1 MDRRRSPRRSR
12 RNELEVIP
20 SARRLVHSLR
30 DLGYD
35 FSQAVADI
43 VDNSI
48 AARASRVTVDI
59 EFESDDSWVCIGD
72 NGKGMTPDRLREAMR
87 FGSAGEYEADDLGKF
102 GLGLK
107 SASLSQCRR
116 LTVASRTSKE
126 RARVTAYSWDLDH
139 LESKDRW
146 EVLPTAMSDLPGPIQ
161 DRLQNTTGTVVFWQ
175 RLDRILGYKHP
186 YGESAKRQI
195 LLMCRELELHL
206 GMVFHNFLAGGIKRR
221 PLSISLNGNKVAA
234 WDPYCRSEPKTRALG
249 RLKIPLVLDD
259 VAGEVVLEPYVLP
272 PQSKFSSPEAFHR
285 AGGPAKWN
293 LQQGFYIY
301 RANRMIQSGGWC
313 HLQAPDEH
321 TKLARVS
328 LSFSPALDEAF
339 RVNVTKTR
347 VYLPSQIRAEV
358 QKAIGP
364 VLKLARSSYTASATG
379 DSGLGSMEGEAS
391 RGLGSPDG
399 HVRNSGPTMSE
410 TTAGGVRVGSPD
422 PLRSGRLEADELLTF
437 DQWSARVLQSTTNEE
452 RPLLETIF
460 DRVRSTHRPAQVDAI
475 EDKVAP

>member
-1 MDRRRSPRRSR
+1 MDGRRSPRRSR

-59 EFESDDSWVCIGD
+59 EFESDDSWVCIAD
-72 NGKGMTPDRLREAMR
+72 NGRGMTPDRLREAMR

-146 EVLPTAMSDLPGPIQ
+146 EVLPTAMSNLPTPIQ
-161 DRLQNTTGTVVFWQ
+161 DRLHGSTGTVVFWQ

-186 YGESAKRQI
+186 YGESAKKQI
-195 LLMCRELELHL
+195 PLMCRELERHL
-206 GMVFHNFLAGGIKRR
+206 GMVFHNFLAGVIKRR

-234 WDPYCRSEPKTRALG
+234 WDPYCRSESDTKALG
-249 RLKIPLVLDD
+249 RVTIPLVLDE
-259 VAGEVVLEPYVLP
+259 VAGEVVVEPYVLP

-301 RANRMIQSGGWC
+301 RASRMIQSGGWC

-347 VYLPSQIRAEV
+347 VYLPSQIRSEV

-364 VLKLARSSYTASATG
+364 VLKLARSSYTSSATTE
-379 DSGLGSMEGEAS
+379 SGLGSQDGGSS
-391 RGLGSPDG
+391 RELGTPDG
-399 HVRNSGPTMSE
+399 QVIGRSAKNSESAGSVPRIGSSE
-410 TTAGGVRVGSPD
+410 SSGSERSAG
-422 PLRSGRLEADELLTF
+422 EELLTF
-437 DQWSARVLQSTTNEE
+437 DEWSSRVIRSSTEEE
-452 RPLLETIF
+452 RPLLQTII
-460 DRVRSTHRPAQVDAI
+460 DRVRSTHPPGQVDAA
-475 EDKVAP
+475 EENVAS